1 MAKKIINK
9 CPNCGTWSEAEEK
22 NLFGRFISS
31 AQDTAE
37 SASKIGNKLF
47 SKVGL
52 GKVGEEVVGDVGA
65 IVGIGRGMKDFVDGD
80 NYRFVCPRCGNKWS
94 VYDDEKKDI
103 CQYEIYVEAKEMA
116 EHFGEVCQKGPK
128 ELESFAH
135 QVQLKL
141 NDERNFELS
150 KLYLYNLLAATYHEL
165 NNRDKAL
172 SFAKEALSIVPDKSI
187 SQAIKG
193 YVMGVGRNSS
203 DALAA
208 LTSLIK
214 YKDFSTDDQIGLFTE
229 EQYHDR
235 FLEIQNRYIT
245 DFLSM
250 PVDQRRFVYLIDGNI
265 DGKLKFIPETI
276 RLLPKSDLPTEIKII
291 GVPQENVLYI
301 CHPYKPDCYIP
312 ANEYQLEL
320 LRDELHEFCHIMDY
334 LGAKRIS
341 LSDSHTNQQG
351 ESREDSI
358 DVKGGGSYN
367 GYSGSAHVGN
377 QSSSSLDTMI
387 HREFSEQRDFQCSK
401 DMPPCIP
408 ADIVWYHH
416 RQEWQLKVI
425 SRLEGRLIKDKFTI
439 ATSQSETV
447 YGSKKLTVEAE
458 VNAVATSLNATFD
471 KSSNFTIKQSES
483 YYQEV
488 EVEFWPLGDYSITP
502 KQITPSTTPLI
513 DQPQPKPRS
522 KRGTILILAAVI
534 VVVIII
540 GVVLL

>member
-1 MAKKIINK
+1 MAKTIIKK
-9 CPNCGTWSEAEEK
+9 CPNCGTWSEAKEK
-22 NLFGRFISS
+22 GLWGRFIDSAHDTCETSS
-31 AQDTAE
+31 NVG
-37 SASKIGNKLF
+37 KNLLG
-47 SKVGL
+47 KVGF
-52 GKVGEEVVGDVGA
+52 GKVGEEVGSLVGA
-65 IVGIGRGMKDFVDGD
+65 VIGIGRGATELVVGD
-80 NYRFVCPRCGNKWS
+80 NYEFECPKCGNKWS
-94 VYDDEKKDI
+94 LDYEDNNDI
-103 CQYEIYVEAKEMA
+103 RQHELYLEVRELIAQ
-116 EHFGEVCQKGPK
+116 FGEMCQKGPK
-128 ELESFAH
+128 ELESFAR

-150 KLYLYNLLAATYHEL
+150 KLYLYNLLAAIYHEL
-165 NNRDKAL
+165 NIRDKAL
-172 SFAKEALSIVPDKSI
+172 SFAKEALTIVPDKSI
-187 SQAIKG
+187 SQATKG

-208 LTSLIK
+208 LSSLIK
-214 YKDFSTDDQIGLFTE
+214 YKDFLTDDQIGLYTE

-265 DGKLKFIPETI
+265 DDKLKFIPETV
-276 RLLPKSDLPTEIKII
+276 RLLPKTDLPTDIKII

-351 ESREDSI
+351 ESHEDSI
-358 DVKGGGSYN
+358 DVKGGGSHN
-367 GYSGSAHVGN
+367 GYSGSTHVGN

-401 DMPPCIP
+401 DMLPCIP

-439 ATSQSETV
+439 ATSQSETI
-447 YGSKKLTVEAE
+447 YGSKKMTVEAE
-458 VNAVATSLNATFD
+458 VNAVATSLNAAFD

-488 EVEFWPLGDYSITP
+488 EVEFWPLEEYSITP
-502 KQITPSTTPLI
+502 KQITSSTTQLI
-513 DQPQPKPRS
+513 NKPQSKAQS
-522 KRGTILILAAVI
+522 KRGTILILATVI
-534 VVVIII
+534 VIAIILGVI
-540 GVVLL
+540 LL